1 MLTKIR
7 SIISSKTGILLAL
20 AAVAF
25 LVFPGVKNRVVADD
39 HGSVEC
45 PVLSTH
51 PTISHLYPVST
62 TSPRPECTDRPLIA
76 AYVNGQYFSNI
87 SANAGDEIRILSYI
101 HNGAADGNGAAKDVN
116 VQISVN
122 TAAGSSHQITAQAT
136 SANAGSV
143 GPESMTI
150 TTDSGST
157 LEIVPGSAHIEDFYG
172 SPVSEGSVQTGS
184 NSVSAHFNELKA
196 CFAYSKFIVF
206 KVKVVAK
213 TVPTL
218 SCSVNNSNPFVNEQ
232 VTFTATGGEGS
243 YSWTGGGTPSTGTG
257 THFTTAYSTIGTK
270 TATVTS
276 GNQTANC
283 GVNVKEHEE
292 EKYEFNLSVSP
303 YEVCVGAKSLYTITN
318 ATTNL
323 RGKQIFWSST
333 RNGVSTGEVLSGYG
347 QYVGSDGTWSDYSS
361 IWTES
366 MVGDWVKTASFVDSE
381 GHILASRSVSF
392 KVKKCEVPEILSCSV
407 NNSNPFVNEQVT
419 FTATGGEGSY
429 SWTGGGTPST
439 GTGTHFTTA
448 YSTIGTKTVTVK
460 SNGQTAYCSVKVREH
475 EEEKGILEISKEVR
489 NITQGGDYSTVANA
503 LSGDTV
509 EYRIKVWAGSNV
521 ILKNVKVTDAF
532 ASGLDYIDG
541 SLKMDEVSHAPGLS
555 SGGIYISSLGK
566 TPVVI
571 KYRAIVRATS
581 GSVVNTARATADNSQ
596 NSPSAQAVVNIT
608 HVEPGQP
615 ALTITKLVKN
625 ETTGTGY
632 ASSVNAKK
640 NDIVAYKITVTNSG
654 EEDAKDV
661 FVSDSNSQGS
671 ASISNLDISKDHSG
685 NLSGGISLGTLNPGD
700 TVTITYKL
708 TVNLESGTIY
718 NTASVSASNASTK
731 SASATVNVRKEEVP
745 PGNTT
750 ININDSYNNTC
761 VNNSCNTYYINIFGS
776 TTPASELRQLSVQ
789 KNVRNVS
796 DGYGAFSNSV
806 SADTDDVVEFEVV
819 VTNTGNQTVNDVRLT
834 DTWNGGLTYVSGSTR
849 LDNGYTG
856 EIWNNY
862 GLSLGS
868 LNAGQQKRV
877 IFQARVTGASGSSIQ
892 NIASVTASGVSSVQD
907 DAWVFVRG
915 VQGGNV
921 SLVYSKKAYNDSKGA
936 DATSVIASKEDY
948 ITYTLTVYNSG
959 NTPASNFVVT
969 DDLSQVLPYADIV
982 DNGGGTVTGNVIT
995 YPGISIP
1002 AGGSVSRS
1010 FKVRV
1015 KYFLSND
1022 LSYVMTNTYGNTVTV
1037 RINTP
1042 RVLGAYVA
1050 PRTGADTGVL
1060 LFSSLMTAGFAIIRK
1075 GKYLAKLIFT

>member
-213 TVPTL
+213 TVPT
-218 SCSVNNSNPFVNEQ
+218 
-232 VTFTATGGEGS
+232 
-243 YSWTGGGTPSTGTG
+243 
-257 THFTTAYSTIGTK
+257 
-270 TATVTS
+270 
-276 GNQTANC
+276 
-283 GVNVKEHEE
+283 
-292 EKYEFNLSVSP
+292 
-303 YEVCVGAKSLYTITN
+303 
-318 ATTNL
+318 
-323 RGKQIFWSST
+323 
-333 RNGVSTGEVLSGYG
+333 
-347 QYVGSDGTWSDYSS
+347 
-361 IWTES
+361 
-366 MVGDWVKTASFVDSE
+366 
-381 GHILASRSVSF
+381 
-392 KVKKCEVPEILSCSV
+392 LSCSV